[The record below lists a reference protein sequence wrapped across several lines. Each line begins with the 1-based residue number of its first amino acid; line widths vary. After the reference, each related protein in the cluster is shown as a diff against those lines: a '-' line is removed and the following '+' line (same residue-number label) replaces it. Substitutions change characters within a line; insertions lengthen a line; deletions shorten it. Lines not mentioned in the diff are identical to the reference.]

1 MPISQIFNLSIK
13 TSSFPD
19 DCKISKLKPLY
30 KKGSKTD
37 PKNYRPISL
46 LPIVSKIIEKLVH
59 DQTQNYLS
67 ETNVLCDCQSG
78 FRKNYS
84 TNYCLAYL
92 NDKVSKG
99 IDQGLYTGMI
109 LIDLQKAFDTIIH
122 LLLLEKMAFLGF
134 SDKTIKWFKSY
145 LTDRKFNVY
154 VNEATSDPGPLSCGV
169 PLHVDDSCILFQHKD
184 VNTIQTQRNEDFSNL
199 CDWFC

>member
-1 MPISQIFNLSIK
+1 MSKASGIDKISARFIKDGAIVLAVPISQLFNLFIK

-19 DCKISKLKPLY
+19 DFKISKLKPLY

-59 DQTQNYLS
+59 DQAQNYLS
-67 ETNVLCDCQSG
+67 ENNVLYDCQSG
-78 FRKNYS
+78 FRTNYS

-92 NDKVSKG
+92 NDKISKG
-99 IDQGLYTGMI
+99 FYQGLYTGMI
-109 LIDLQKAFDTIIH
+109 LIDLQKAFDTINY

-134 SDKTIKWFKSY
+134 SQKTIKWFKSY
-145 LTDRKFNVY
+145 
-154 VNEATSDPGPLSCGV
+154 
-169 PLHVDDSCILFQHKD
+169 
-184 VNTIQTQRNEDFSNL
+184 
-199 CDWFC
+199 